1 MAINKKAVDE
11 LIIKCERIKRDQ
23 ARKVI
28 ADEVG
33 KSAHMITDAEVSAFV
48 VGCAFALK
56 GVKRLI

>member
-1 MAINKKAVDE
+1 MALKKEVIDE
-11 LIIKCERIKRDQ
+11 LIVKCERIKLDQ

-33 KSAHMITDAEVSAFV
+33 KPVHLVTDAEVSAFV

-56 GVKRLI
+56 GVKRLL